1 MSLLNRVLSLRYE
14 VLENWCWEKDNT
26 YIFKYKTKKEVLM
39 KLLLL
44 GKDIPALNFSSFI
57 YKVAT

>member
-1 MSLLNRVLSLRYE
+1 MTLLNRVLQLRYE
-14 VLENWCWEKDNT
+14 LLENWCWEKDNT

-44 GKDIPALNFSSFI
+44 SRVIAALNFSSFI